1 MDVTREPGYAEAHA
15 RIAHTY
21 GAVWAGR
28 FALLAPL
35 MFEDSEGPLAKAF
48 LYGLDSKAAGSQLG
62 QDVAWRACQELLDEE
77 AANLVRE
84 AERLLEA

>member
-35 MFEDSEGPLAKAF
+35 MFEDSEGALAKAF
-48 LYGLDSKAAGSQLG
+48 LYGLDSKAAGSALG
-62 QDVAWRACQELLDEE
+62 QDVAWRACQEILEDECR
-77 AANLVRE
+77 NIVVE
-84 AERLLEA
+84 AERLLGA